1 MDGRR
6 APSLMHALHATQ
18 TVRGIDAI
26 HARNRFAISMG
37 QR

>member
-1 MDGRR
+1 MNGHHN
-6 APSLMHALHATQ
+6 PSRVHALHATQ